1 MADILMYTTTYCP
14 FCMQARRLFDQKGIP
29 YKEINLDEQA
39 EKRAEMLTQSEGR
52 RTVPQIFIDG
62 KSYGGF
68 DDVNALE
75 KKGRLDT
82 LLGVHG

>member
-39 EKRAEMLTQSEGR
+39 EKRAE
-52 RTVPQIFIDG
+52 I
-62 KSYGGF
+62 
-68 DDVNALE
+68 
-75 KKGRLDT
+75 
-82 LLGVHG
+82 